1 MPEIAPSEVRVF
13 VLDDEPE
20 YAQPNID
27 ALERKRYDVVQ
38 AQSVDEAVEILEKQ
52 GTSFKVLILDMLM
65 PDSTSRQDRNE
76 YSNPIESGLKLHK
89 QIRGKLGLVDVPIIF
104 TSVVRDPKIRER
116 IREEE
121 GRYTRRANSV
131 SFLTKPF
138 LPMDLIE
145 RVKKVTA
152 Q

>member
-1 MPEIAPSEVRVF
+1 MPEIAPAEARVF
-13 VLDDEPE
+13 ILDDEPE

-27 ALERKRYDVVQ
+27 ALERRRYTVIQ
-38 AQSVDEAVEILEKQ
+38 ANSVDEAIEILSRE
-52 GTSFKVLILDMLM
+52 GTTFKVLVLDMLM
-65 PDSTSRQDRNE
+65 PGSSGHPERDDS
-76 YSNPIESGLKLHK
+76 SNPIESGLKLHK
-89 QIRGKLGLVDVPIIF
+89 QIRGKLGLVDVPIVF

-121 GRYTRRANSV
+121 TKYKNRV

-145 RVKKVTA
+145 RIKKVA
-152 Q
+152 SP

>member
-1 MPEIAPSEVRVF
+1 MMSGAAPSEVRVF

-27 ALERKRYDVVQ
+27 ALERRRYNVTQ
-38 AQSVDEAVEILEKQ
+38 AHAIDDAIDILEKQ
-52 GTSFKVLILDMLM
+52 GTTFKVLILDMLM
-65 PDSTSRQDRNE
+65 PDSSLRPEREE
-76 YSNPIESGLKLHK
+76 YNPIESGLRLHK
-89 QIRGKLGLVDVPIIF
+89 RIRGTLGLTEVPIIF

-121 GRYTRRANSV
+121 IKINKHANRV

-145 RVKKVTA
+145 RVKKVT
-152 Q
+152 

>member
-1 MPEIAPSEVRVF
+1 MPDAAPSEVRVF

-27 ALERKRYDVVQ
+27 ALERRRYDVVQ
-38 AQSVDEAVEILEKQ
+38 AQSIDEAVDILEKQ
-52 GTSFKVLILDMLM
+52 GLTFKVLILDMLM
-65 PDSTSRQDRNE
+65 PDSSLRPERHE
-76 YSNPIESGLKLHK
+76 YNPIESGLRLHK
-89 QIRGKLGLVDVPIIF
+89 QIRGKLGLTEVPIIF

-121 GRYTRRANSV
+121 TKVNKHSNKV

-145 RVKKVTA
+145 RVKKVT
-152 Q
+152 

>member
-1 MPEIAPSEVRVF
+1 MSDAAPSEVRVF

-27 ALERKRYDVVQ
+27 ALLRKRYQVVQ
-38 AQSVDEAVEILEKQ
+38 AQAIDEAVEILQNQ
-52 GTSFKVLILDMLM
+52 GTTFKVLILDMLM
-65 PDSTSRQDRNE
+65 PDTTLRADRSE

-89 QIRGKLGLVDVPIIF
+89 QIRGTLGLVDVPIIF

-121 GRYTRRANSV
+121 AKYTKRVNSV

-152 Q
+152 